1 MGEFRAEK
9 RVVIA
14 HQMEWIRDEGLKKL
28 VKSSIWKKLTNLW
41 PAQLWHD
48 GHHGVLQDYPGRIDF
63 ESDTHKVCFY
73 LSLRCAVQIQNPVF
87 QALDLLSSSSLP
99 LCPPSSPK
107 ITEWSKLKPPAER
120 KCDCSMLLAQVGLG
134 RKHILSQLVQSRPNS
149 LTVHCNRLIV
159 IFIMCLMVIV
169 IMCLSLSHH
178 PQLVVTVSISVTFY
192 DCQCNYLF
200 YNVCLITFG
209 TLHMRGGQFPTSIIS
224 WNTLFKFIS

>member
-1 MGEFRAEK
+1 MDQGWGVEK
-9 RVVIA
+9 TSEIQYFKKVD
-14 HQMEWIRDEGLKKL
+14 QSLTSPTLTWWTSWSSPGL
-28 VKSSIWKKLTNLW
+28 SW
-41 PAQLWHD
+41 
-48 GHHGVLQDYPGRIDF
+48 QDRLC
-63 ESDTHKVCFY
+63 DTHKVCFTFP
-73 LSLRCAVQIQNPVF
+73 CAMRFKIQNPVF

-120 KCDCSMLLAQVGLG
+120 KCDCPMLLAQVGLG

-159 IFIMCLMVIV
+159 IFIVCLMVIV

-192 DCQCNYLF
+192 DCQCHYFFTMSAYIWDSSYKGRSVSDFNNF
-200 YNVCLITFG
+200 AKHTF
-209 TLHMRGGQFPTSIIS
+209 
-224 WNTLFKFIS
+224 